1 MKRELA
7 FALEARSQFNCF
19 SGRTR
24 SSKSSPESVPIHR
37 KNKQNKQRLR
47 NDRVAKSVEEVR
59 VNRRNKRI
67 KTPIPVIDDVSE
79 SAPAAEAEAVVVDG
93 GEESAAVSDVINGG
107 DEAPAVEVAK
117 KGSVEK
123 VYVKRKKSKVQVDS
137 GSPKRFTRSAL
148 AEKETE
154 KEENVEGLGTPSRK
168 NLEMKMSKKIGLGRM
183 PTNMRELLETGLLEG
198 FRVSY
203 NYVAKASKLQGV
215 IKGVGILCSCSL
227 CEGTKVIS
235 PSQFEM
241 HACKLY
247 RHAIKHI
254 RLENGKS
261 LLDVIEICKA
271 SALEPA
277 EVALQTVIRSLP
289 VKGPS
294 MCIKCNGLIEGS
306 STENMLVCDSC
317 VDRKQVEAE
326 PCVATRGQL
335 RASSPDPKVSESNS
349 SAVSILTK
357 NKRGRK
363 RKSESV
369 SSKASSP
376 DPKVSSAVSI
386 LTKNKRGRKRKSES
400 ISSKSSKSALKTVRR
415 ARKFKFSGNKIKNS
429 KILKRSPRSASAPR
443 PIVSV
448 TKCTSSLQKSGPKL
462 TKKNLSLHS
471 PVFKEGGLPDGTELT
486 YVARGKKCLDGY
498 KLGNAIFCSCCKTE
512 ISASQFEA
520 HAGWASRRKPYDNIY
535 MSNGVSLHDYAVSL
549 KNAEDGRGS
558 LSSNDD
564 VCKVCGEGGDLLLC
578 DGCPRSFHKEC
589 AEETSIPRGKWYCKI
604 CQHSMKTHGENEN
617 ALAAGRIAGVNPIEL
632 NMTRCIRIIKHS
644 ENSDLCAC
652 VLCRCHDFTKCVFND
667 RTVIVC
673 DQCEREYHIGCLRE
687 RNMADLKALPKG
699 EWFCC
704 NDCKRINL
712 VLKNLLA
719 HEPETLRDDMLTIV
733 KERQKNDSNNSESE
747 TTSNPEIKFVVL
759 RGKNAPSEA
768 RKLLAQ
774 AVNIFHEGFDPIVDA
789 TSGRDFIPSMV
800 YGRKIWSQD
809 FAGMLCAILTVDSK
823 VVTAGTLRVFGED
836 LAELPIVATSKC
848 NQGKGYFQL
857 LFTCIERLLSS
868 LKVKKIVLPAAEE
881 AKSIWTNK
889 FGFETILPDQLNEL
903 RQSCS
908 AMMTFQGTSML
919 QKEILQVQDG
929 VADAGDNGGLNP
941 LVE

>member
-67 KTPIPVIDDVSE
+67 KTPIPVIDDVRE
-79 SAPAAEAEAVVVDG
+79 SAPAAPAVAVDG
-93 GEESAAVSDVINGG
+93 GEESAVVSDVINGG

-117 KGSVEK
+117 RGSVEK
-123 VYVKRKKSKVQVDS
+123 VYVKRKKSKVQLDS

-148 AEKETE
+148 VEKETE
-154 KEENVEGLGTPSRK
+154 KKKKEENVEGLGTPSRK

-317 VDRKQVEAE
+317 VDKKQVEAE
-326 PCVATRGQL
+326 PGVATGGQL
-335 RASSPDPKVSESNS
+335 R
-349 SAVSILTK
+349 
-357 NKRGRK
+357 
-363 RKSESV
+363 
-369 SSKASSP
+369 
-376 DPKVSSAVSI
+376 
-386 LTKNKRGRKRKSES
+386 
-400 ISSKSSKSALKTVRR
+400 SSKSALKTVRR

-448 TKCTSSLQKSGPKL
+448 TKCTSSQQKSGPKL

-498 KLGNAIFCSCCKTE
+498 KLGNAIFCSCCNTE

-604 CQHSMKTHGENEN
+604 CQNSIKYHGENAN

-632 NMTRCIRIIKHS
+632 NMTRCVRIIKHS

-652 VLCRCHDFTKCVFND
+652 VLCRRHDFTKCVFND

-747 TTSNPEIKFVVL
+747 TTLNPETKFVVL

-868 LKVKKIVLPAAEE
+868 LKVQKIVLPAAEE

-889 FGFETILPDQLNEL
+889 FGFETISPDQLNEL

-929 VADAGDNGGLNP
+929 VADADAGDNGGLNP
-941 LVE
+941 LME